1 MTIAWGK
8 IAAFGSLLTF
18 LCVAPFLFGIIN
30 ITSSMSMQNA
40 DVVMVEQVVYLFA
53 GAVKAMVPLT
63 VVGAIVFIS
72 FQFAGEMA

>member
-18 LCVAPFLFGIIN
+18 LGVAPFLFGIIN

-63 VVGAIVFIS
+63 VVGAIVFIP
-72 FQFAGEMA
+72 FQSAGEMA

>member
-1 MTIAWGK
+1 MTVPWGK

-18 LCVAPFLFGIIN
+18 LAVAPYLFGMVS

-40 DVVMVEQVVYLFA
+40 DVAMIEQVVYLFA

-63 VVGAIVFIS
+63 VVGAFVFV
-72 FQFAGEMA
+72 FFKFAGEMA

>member
-1 MTIAWGK
+1 MTVPWGK

-18 LCVAPFLFGIIN
+18 LAVAPFLFGMIN

-63 VVGAIVFIS
+63 VVGAVVFIF